1 LLDLDSEIS
10 LLEGVD
16 VEQIM
21 TKNVITLPSTLTVS
35 QFFQKIAE
43 HHHTGFPVIDE
54 TGKVIGVITLQDA
67 MKIAEE
73 KRNNVSIGEICTKRL
88 IIIYPD
94 KSVAEALEKM
104 EKHEVGRLLVFN
116 KTEHKLVGILT
127 RSDIMHLIK
136 IIYG

>member
-1 LLDLDSEIS
+1 
-10 LLEGVD
+10 
-16 VEQIM
+16 M

-67 MKIAEE
+67 VKIAEE

-88 IIIYPD
+88 ITIYPD

-104 EKHEVGRLLVFN
+104 EKHEVGRLLVFDKAKN
-116 KTEHKLVGILT
+116 KLVGILT

-136 IIYG
+136 ITL

>member
-1 LLDLDSEIS
+1 
-10 LLEGVD
+10 
-16 VEQIM
+16 
-21 TKNVITLPSTLTVS
+21 
-35 QFFQKIAE
+35 
-43 HHHTGFPVIDE
+43 
-54 TGKVIGVITLQDA
+54 